1 MKTVPSGL
9 QAALDSGATTLCTCW
24 RIERVDGQVFG
35 FTNHDRTLSFGG
47 VDYEPDSGFTGS
59 EIMASI
65 GLAVDSAE
73 VQGAL
78 SSARISHDDISLGLW
93 DNAAC
98 EVWRVDWSNTD
109 NRVIV
114 RKGSLGEISRGDI
127 AYEAEVR
134 SLAHALNQEQGRTY
148 GRLCDALLGDARC
161 GLDVTGSTYTHAG
174 TVISALDDTI
184 VTASG
189 LGSYDDGW
197 FTSGLLTWTSGANA
211 GAQIEVRSHFIVS
224 GAVQLT
230 LWQRAALPVLVG
242 DHFTVV
248 AGCDKSWE
256 TCQAKFANSINFRGC
271 PHIPGNDF
279 ALSVAKQSGVNDG
292 GSFFN

>member
-1 MKTVPSGL
+1 VKTIPAGL

-24 RIERVDGQVFG
+24 RIHRVDSQVFG
-35 FTNHDRTLSFGG
+35 FTNHDRALTFDG
-47 VDYEPDSGFTGS
+47 VTYEPDSGFTGS

-65 GLAVDSAE
+65 GLAVDSSE

-93 DNAAC
+93 DNAAV

-109 NRVIV
+109 NRVIL

-134 SLAHALNQEQGRTY
+134 GLAHALNQEQGRTY
-148 GRLCDALLGDARC
+148 GRLCDVRRFGDARC
-161 GLDVTGSTYTHAG
+161 GLDVTGPSFTG
-174 TVISALDDTI
+174 SGSVVSSLDDTI
-184 VTASG
+184 VTVSG
-189 LGSYDDGW
+189 LDGYADDR
-197 FTSGLLTWTSGANA
+197 FTAGLLTWTSGANA
-211 GAQIEVRSHFIVS
+211 GAEIEIRSHFVVS

-230 LWQRAALPVLVG
+230 LWQRAALPIHDG
-242 DHFTVV
+242 DDFTIVT
-248 AGCDKSWE
+248 GCDRSWE
-256 TCQAKFANSINFRGC
+256 ACQAFANSVNFRGF